1 MQRGQD
7 RERGA
12 TKVNRG
18 QAAGAID
25 EDAAKHGSS
34 SEEKEVFA
42 VSDEAKEDNGGGGAG
57 WFGWMGIAALVVLAA
72 SFASDVLHLPPN
84 LCRSPTLHGR
94 ALPPTD
100 PKPFCRP
107 RAQCSPSPD
116 LASAAPEPT
125 DIHPP
130 PQPLDQDDVHAA
142 DLHACPGS
150 PRRVESAAQ
159 LLPYALPRAGHPRPG
174 DWLGI
179 IQKCP

>member
-18 QAAGAID
+18 QAAGGID

-34 SEEKEVFA
+34 SEEKEVIA

-72 SFASDVLHLPPN
+72 SLASDVLHLPPN
-84 LCRSPTLHGR
+84 LCRSPTLYGR

-100 PKPFCRP
+100 PQAVLSSTRTVLPTPRP
-107 RAQCSPSPD
+107 R
-116 LASAAPEPT
+116 
-125 DIHPP
+125 I
-130 PQPLDQDDVHAA
+130 
-142 DLHACPGS
+142 GS
-150 PRRVESAAQ
+150 PGANRYPTTATT
-159 LLPYALPRAGHPRPG
+159 PRSG
-174 DWLGI
+174 
-179 IQKCP
+179 